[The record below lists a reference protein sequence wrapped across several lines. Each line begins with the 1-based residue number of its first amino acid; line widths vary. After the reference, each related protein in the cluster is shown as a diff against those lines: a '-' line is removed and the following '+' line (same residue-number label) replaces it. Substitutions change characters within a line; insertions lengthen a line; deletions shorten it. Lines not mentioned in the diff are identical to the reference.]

1 MAKHEQILVLD
12 PPSDL
17 KFKGRLAGTRPSGA
31 GAGGRRRGGRA
42 ALPSPTPGPNVG
54 AAAPLRPSA
63 RRLGVRCCRA
73 GLRRGGEGAGRTSRR
88 ALPGAAAIL
97 RPTGAPRELARAL
110 PARPP
115 AWRLAPGRP
124 RRGPGRASGRL
135 GARAPG
141 SAGASGRRSAPLG
154 RHGPQARRSRPRASP
169 GVFPVRC
176 RTRSSRETQQCLA
189 GTDPECWHGPKR
201 AAESC
206 ASAGAC
212 MVVG

>member
-1 MAKHEQILVLD
+1 MDGLRS
-12 PPSDL
+12 PPPRPDRTSEPRL
-17 KFKGRLAGTRPSGA
+17 RCVPPLGASASAAAGPGCGGEGREPDG
-31 GAGGRRRGGRA
+31 RRGG
-42 ALPSPTPGPNVG
+42 LCPEPPPSCGPRG
-54 AAAPLRPSA
+54 
-63 RRLGVRCCRA
+63 
-73 GLRRGGEGAGRTSRR
+73 RRGS
-88 ALPGAAAIL
+88 P
-97 RPTGAPRELARAL
+97 PAPCP
-110 PARPP
+110 PARPHGV
-115 AWRLAPGRP
+115 LAPGRP
-124 RRGPGRASGRL
+124 RRGPGCASRRL

-154 RHGPQARRSRPRASP
+154 RHGPRARRSRPRASP

-176 RTRSSRETQQCLA
+176 RTLSSRETQQCLA